1 MDEMEFATVD
11 ANAAALGLDT
21 SDAAVRLELVAA
33 TTLSN
38 LLAKYKRL
46 CDVLLP
52 ALRSRNHLFN
62 IIHRHKTN
70 YSIVASD
77 VASGRV
83 LGGCTFRVVR
93 AGGENSARLIAEV
106 LLLAVDQRAGVC
118 GRGHGTRLINF
129 VKGLVLR
136 AAAAEG
142 SEPFVLTQSD
152 IGEQARAF
160 WSRQQLQ
167 ESEEATALVRA
178 MAAWDK
184 KSCIVYDY
192 TVPMLAPLLES
203 SWRCEPHESA
213 RAQRTLEDDEDAD
226 DDDDDDAGGTLRCDV
241 CSQWKR
247 ADAAGGARE
256 AFTCADCRGLMQRSG
271 VAAPPEPE
279 PEVEDEAEPP
289 EAAAAPLAAAAPSA
303 VSPTASLSAPARRVL
318 PAWPSRRAGA
328 DAPAPAALMPPPP
341 PLSARPQPPAESAA
355 LALRRRRALGR
366 WASLLNAVARP
377 SAALAA
383 ARDAREAAAAE
394 KGPATEADVAVAWD
408 QLEAAMRCEAA
419 AAAAAEGR
427 RGGRGRGRGGR
438 GRVPDAAPPAPPAS
452 AQLPPSV
459 RRLPPPRLAPA
470 PSPAGVVRGV
480 RVVSTQAPRS
490 VPQTAEGASRAAAAA
505 SAAEALLAG
514 VGGGRAPSADDR
526 YRTEEQAA
534 EMVRQLHHAA
544 ALDTVAP
551 NTGARLRLWPSIGA
565 RLRDGALLRSLV
577 RAGALGAL
585 RRWLQTTGDSA
596 TTAGATEVMRLRAAV
611 LAGLRALA
619 PYVGAPQ
626 MNMSRG
632 LGKLL
637 LLLADAPSTDA
648 SIAALA
654 KQTLTELLSR
664 APPPPAAAAAAVLER
679 GVL

>member
-1 MDEMEFATVD
+1 MLGKAAVEFAALDADVAASVD
-11 ANAAALGLDT
+11 S
-21 SDAAVRLELVAA
+21 SDATVRLELVAA

-52 ALRSRNHLFN
+52 ALRSRSHLFN
-62 IIHRHKTN
+62 VIHRHKTN
-70 YSIVASD
+70 YSCVASD

-93 AGGENSARLIAEV
+93 AGDENSARLIAEV

-184 KSCIVYDY
+184 KSCIVYNY

-226 DDDDDDAGGTLRCDV
+226 DDDDDDAGGALRCDV

-247 ADAAGGARE
+247 ADAAGGGRE

-279 PEVEDEAEPP
+279 PEAEPEAEDEAEAGGGRRAAGGRRSECRSPTARRP
-289 EAAAAPLAAAAPSA
+289 AGKRPRGLAARGRRRSRAGGPHAAAAAAQRAAAAA
-303 VSPTASLSAPARRVL
+303 RGVRGTAPRRDARWGAGPVCSLR
-318 PAWPSRRAGA
+318 SRG
-328 DAPAPAALMPPPP
+328 
-341 PLSARPQPPAESAA
+341 
-355 LALRRRRALGR
+355 RRRRQ
-366 WASLLNAVARP
+366 
-377 SAALAA
+377 A
-383 ARDAREAAAAE
+383 ARDARGGRGGE
-394 KGPATEADVAVAWD
+394 GLATEADVAAGSARGCDAV
-408 QLEAAMRCEAA
+408 RGRRRRRRR
-419 AAAAAEGR
+419 GR

-438 GRVPDAAPPAPPAS
+438 TR
-452 AQLPPSV
+452 
-459 RRLPPPRLAPA
+459 
-470 PSPAGVVRGV
+470 AGRGV
-480 RVVSTQAPRS
+480 A
-490 VPQTAEGASRAAAAA
+490 RAARPGAAAA
-505 SAAEALLAG
+505 SCGAFRR
-514 VGGGRAPSADDR
+514 RAPHPRRRQPAR
-526 YRTEEQAA
+526 CAA
-534 EMVRQLHHAA
+534 CA
-544 ALDTVAP
+544 
-551 NTGARLRLWPSIGA
+551 W
-565 RLRDGALLRSLV
+565 
-577 RAGALGAL
+577 
-585 RRWLQTTGDSA
+585 
-596 TTAGATEVMRLRAAV
+596 
-611 LAGLRALA
+611 
-619 PYVGAPQ
+619 
-626 MNMSRG
+626 
-632 LGKLL
+632 
-637 LLLADAPSTDA
+637 
-648 SIAALA
+648 
-654 KQTLTELLSR
+654 
-664 APPPPAAAAAAVLER
+664 
-679 GVL
+679 

>member
-1 MDEMEFATVD
+1 
-11 ANAAALGLDT
+11 
-21 SDAAVRLELVAA
+21 
-33 TTLSN
+33 
-38 LLAKYKRL
+38 
-46 CDVLLP
+46 
-52 ALRSRNHLFN
+52 
-62 IIHRHKTN
+62 
-70 YSIVASD
+70 
-77 VASGRV
+77 
-83 LGGCTFRVVR
+83 
-93 AGGENSARLIAEV
+93 
-106 LLLAVDQRAGVC
+106 
-118 GRGHGTRLINF
+118 
-129 VKGLVLR
+129 
-136 AAAAEG
+136 
-142 SEPFVLTQSD
+142 
-152 IGEQARAF
+152 
-160 WSRQQLQ
+160 
-167 ESEEATALVRA
+167 
-178 MAAWDK
+178 
-184 KSCIVYDY
+184 
-192 TVPMLAPLLES
+192 
-203 SWRCEPHESA
+203 
-213 RAQRTLEDDEDAD
+213 
-226 DDDDDDAGGTLRCDV
+226 
-241 CSQWKR
+241 
-247 ADAAGGARE
+247 
-256 AFTCADCRGLMQRSG
+256 
-271 VAAPPEPE
+271 
-279 PEVEDEAEPP
+279 
-289 EAAAAPLAAAAPSA
+289 
-303 VSPTASLSAPARRVL
+303 
-318 PAWPSRRAGA
+318 
-328 DAPAPAALMPPPP
+328 
-341 PLSARPQPPAESAA
+341 
-355 LALRRRRALGR
+355 
-366 WASLLNAVARP
+366 
-377 SAALAA
+377 
-383 ARDAREAAAAE
+383 
-394 KGPATEADVAVAWD
+394 
-408 QLEAAMRCEAA
+408 MRCEAA

-514 VGGGRAPSADDR
+514 VGGGRAPSGNDR

-565 RLRDGALLRSLV
+565 RLRDGPLLRSLV

-664 APPPPAAAAAAVLER
+664 APPPQPPAAPAGMSKAELAAQVKAALRPSYKSGALSREEFKVAARSVTEAAFAQFGDGPPPAAAEVSAAIESLVR
-679 GVL
+679 DSVGSHV

>member
-1 MDEMEFATVD
+1 MALALEFAALHPDV
-11 ANAAALGLDT
+11 AASAGS
-21 SDAAVRLELVAA
+21 SDPTVRLELVAA

-62 IIHRHKTN
+62 MIHRHKTN

-247 ADAAGGARE
+247 ADAAGGGRE

-289 EAAAAPLAAAAPSA
+289 EAAAAPLAAAAPGA
-303 VSPTASLSAPARRVL
+303 VSPTAR
-318 PAWPSRRAGA
+318 
-328 DAPAPAALMPPPP
+328 
-341 PLSARPQPPAESAA
+341 
-355 LALRRRRALGR
+355 
-366 WASLLNAVARP
+366 
-377 SAALAA
+377 
-383 ARDAREAAAAE
+383 
-394 KGPATEADVAVAWD
+394 
-408 QLEAAMRCEAA
+408 
-419 AAAAAEGR
+419 
-427 RGGRGRGRGGR
+427 
-438 GRVPDAAPPAPPAS
+438 
-452 AQLPPSV
+452 
-459 RRLPPPRLAPA
+459 
-470 PSPAGVVRGV
+470 
-480 RVVSTQAPRS
+480 
-490 VPQTAEGASRAAAAA
+490 
-505 SAAEALLAG
+505 
-514 VGGGRAPSADDR
+514 
-526 YRTEEQAA
+526 
-534 EMVRQLHHAA
+534 
-544 ALDTVAP
+544 
-551 NTGARLRLWPSIGA
+551 
-565 RLRDGALLRSLV
+565 
-577 RAGALGAL
+577 
-585 RRWLQTTGDSA
+585 
-596 TTAGATEVMRLRAAV
+596 
-611 LAGLRALA
+611 
-619 PYVGAPQ
+619 
-626 MNMSRG
+626 
-632 LGKLL
+632 
-637 LLLADAPSTDA
+637 
-648 SIAALA
+648 
-654 KQTLTELLSR
+654 
-664 APPPPAAAAAAVLER
+664 
-679 GVL
+679 